1 MGIKRSLVGALAA
14 VLVAWTMSA
23 TAAQAP
29 DITNPNVARPLRQA
43 MQAASTFNFPEAL
56 ALADVAKKAAGIN
69 AAETAYINRLMR
81 EWTEISMNP
90 EAIDEE
96 IAEQL
101 KEGRRSIGLLK
112 NCADIAIVLTKA
124 GKVATCPD
132 AVAVGN

>member
-1 MGIKRSLVGALAA
+1 MGIKHSLVAAISA
-14 VLVAWTMSA
+14 VLVSWAIA
-23 TAAQAP
+23 AGAAQAP
-29 DITNPNVARPLRQA
+29 DITNPNVLRPLRQA

-56 ALADVAKKAAGIN
+56 ALADAAKKAPGISE
-69 AAETAYINRLMR
+69 AETAYINRLMR
-81 EWTEISMNP
+81 EWTEISLNP

-101 KEGRRSIGLLK
+101 SEGRRSIGLLK

-124 GKVATCPD
+124 GKVATCPG